1 MLTLTLWMR
10 KEETMEGKCLAK
22 ITEWWKQASHH
33 FALKFPHTF
42 HWQHRCSGSPS
53 ARGQAAVLPTHV
65 PHRPW
70 GVWTPALVQLLGP
83 LSRGEWA
90 GPGTATQWA
99 CESGLLSSRCWACIS
114 SSRVITSGITGFS
127 LCLYFGI
134 TWQAFGKNTLIW
146 ILTPRDSDVTKPS
159 CGLDLGP

>member
-65 PHRPW
+65 PHRLW

-83 LSRGEWA
+83 LSRGRMSGSWHCHPMSLWV
-90 GPGTATQWA
+90 GPPFVTLLGLYLLKQGDWSPSASLVFHSA
-99 CESGLLSSRCWACIS
+99 CTLASLDKLLEKILLS
-114 SSRVITSGITGFS
+114 GFS
-127 LCLYFGI
+127 LPEI
-134 TWQAFGKNTLIW
+134 QM
-146 ILTPRDSDVTKPS
+146 
-159 CGLDLGP
+159 

>member
-83 LSRGEWA
+83 LSRGRMSGSWHCHPMSLWV
-90 GPGTATQWA
+90 GPPFVTLL
-99 CESGLLSSRCWACIS
+99 GLYLLKQGDHLRHHWFFTLPVLWHHLTSFWKKYSYLDSHSQRFRC
-114 SSRVITSGITGFS
+114 
-127 LCLYFGI
+127 
-134 TWQAFGKNTLIW
+134 N
-146 ILTPRDSDVTKPS
+146 
-159 CGLDLGP
+159 